1 MVAMAA
7 IVTLSS
13 TVPAAAATNVRVHMH
28 DFQFCPEVNGALQC
42 PGTTAGSVGV
52 VTIHPGDSV
61 TWIYDESSSDVAGCN
76 NPALQLPLPG
86 SPHCPGHTVT
96 KPNQPYHALCVATAG
111 TGCPYTFTFN
121 YSGSF
126 DYYCAYH
133 GGRTQGNTP
142 LTPGVPNMDG
152 RVVVLPSGTNSAL
165 DSNVNAGTGRPAGT
179 TTTAASSFDLPNTYV
194 PGLPNA
200 GHRPAGTPWLMLGC
214 AAALGLAGLLLGH
227 FRLLRRR

>member
-1 MVAMAA
+1 MVAVAA
-7 IVTLSS
+7 MLTMSA
-13 TVPAAAATNVRVHMH
+13 VPAAAGTNVRVHMH

-61 TWIYDESSSDVAGCN
+61 TWIYDESSSDPAGCN
-76 NPALQLPLPG
+76 SPALQLPLPG

-96 KPNQPYHALCVATAG
+96 KDNQPYHASCVATAG

-121 YSGSF
+121 YGGSF
-126 DYYCAYH
+126 EYYCAYH

-142 LTPGVPNMDG
+142 LTPVVPNMDG
-152 RVVVLPSGTNSAL
+152 RVVVVAPGATNPPV
-165 DSNVNAGTGRPAGT
+165 SNTVNAGTGRSTGS
-179 TTTAASSFDLPNTYV
+179 TTTAASSVDLPNTYV

-200 GHRPAGTPWLMLGC
+200 GRRPADTPWLALGWV
-214 AAALGLAGLLLGH
+214 AALGIAGLLLGNLGI
-227 FRLLRRR
+227 FRRR